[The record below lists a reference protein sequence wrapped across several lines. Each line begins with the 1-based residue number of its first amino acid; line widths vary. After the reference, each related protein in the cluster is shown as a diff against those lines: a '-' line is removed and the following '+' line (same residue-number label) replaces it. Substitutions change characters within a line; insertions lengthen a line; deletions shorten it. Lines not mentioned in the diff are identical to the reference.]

1 MPGALADRSVVAV
14 RLLLWRGGGGAKGP
28 GHPWLCSFDQ
38 PETGGV
44 AWTS

>member
-14 RLLLWRGGGGAKGP
+14 RFLLWRGGGGAKGP
-28 GHPWLCSFDQ
+28 GHPWLCSFGQ